1 MIVMVFMHDYRPS
14 VVIMVVCMYECVHAK
29 WRELLDDIDSYVC
42 MYGDMKVM
50 GMYVW
55 QELYVI

>member
-14 VVIMVVCMYECVHAK
+14 VVIMVVCMYECVHA
-29 WRELLDDIDSYVC
+29 WRELLDDIDSNVSI
-42 MYGDMKVM
+42 YGDMKVM

-55 QELYVI
+55 RDLYVI